1 VGIYERLGVRTV
13 INANATRTDLGG
25 SLMPAPVLD
34 AMREAAGS
42 FVDMHELQRAV
53 SARLAEITRNEAALV
68 SNGCAAG
75 LFLGTLACMT
85 GDDLGAL
92 ARLMEGGAAA
102 MPRNEVV
109 IHAAHRNPYDP
120 AIRLTGARIVQVGN
134 VWQTFDWELAAAL
147 GERSAAVLYFYGNR
161 QRSQGALPLETV
173 IEIAHAANVPVL
185 VDGAAQLPPVDNLWR
200 FTQMGADLAFF
211 SGGKGLRGPQASGL
225 IVGRRDLVNACAIH
239 AAPNQRFGRP
249 MKVGKEEMVGL
260 LAAVELYVA
269 MDQAEFRA
277 KAEAVVGGW
286 VDHLGGIPGVVARRD
301 FPSEAGQSLPRA
313 HVAFTTPVGL
323 TGEGVRDALLSGT
336 PSISVAVADGG
347 GIFLNPET
355 LQPGEDR
362 IVSDRLMELIRSA
375 TDEVAIEA
383 RSA

>member
-1 VGIYERLGVRTV
+1 VGIYEKLGVRRV
-13 INANATRTDLGG
+13 VNANATRTDLGG

-42 FVDMHELQRAV
+42 FVDMHALQQAV
-53 SARLAEITRNEAALV
+53 SARLAEITHNEAALV

-92 ARLMEGGAAA
+92 ARLVEDGPAALR
-102 MPRNEVV
+102 RNEVV
-109 IHAAHRNPYDP
+109 IHAAHRNPYDRSV
-120 AIRLTGARIVQVGN
+120 RLAGARIVQVGN

-147 GERSAAVLYFYGNR
+147 GERTAAVMYFYGNR

-185 VDGAAQLPPVDNLWR
+185 VDGAAQLPPVENLWR
-200 FTQMGADLAFF
+200 FTKMGADLVFF

-225 IVGRRDLVNACAIH
+225 IVGRRDLINACAIH
-239 AAPNQRFGRP
+239 AAPNQRLGRP

-260 LAAVELYVA
+260 LTAVELYVA
-269 MDQAEFRA
+269 MDQSEFRA
-277 KAEAVVGGW
+277 RSEAVVAAW
-286 VDHLGGIPGVVARRD
+286 VEELGAIPGVVARRD

-313 HVAFTTPVGL
+313 HIAFAPPVGL
-323 TGEGVRDALLSGT
+323 SGDVVRDTLLAGT

-347 GIFLNPET
+347 GVFLNPET

-362 IVSDRLMELIRSA
+362 IVSDRLIEVIRSA
-375 TDEVAIEA
+375 THEPATVAA
-383 RSA
+383 DS